1 MPPSEVG
8 EPLNLRAP
16 LRVIGGNSAWVDG
29 DATVRGGLTLGQ
41 GVTAQTL
48 TRRTISRI
56 STPYVYVPPGW
67 GQRWFEVRSLAGGQR
82 VKGHYWGDSI
92 GAGVGTSTPVTD
104 STAGRT
110 ITPLQATYGDG
121 GSGWLPAGTLATLT
135 GSWTAGMGMG
145 GCQVRATNT
154 ATITW
159 TGLRGTSI
167 RLFHRNANITG
178 VFRWRIDGG
187 SWRTVTPPTGFGQDP
202 AADEV
207 TGLSTAAHTVEVEWV
222 SGTVDIWGVE
232 ALYATG
238 VSLYRF
244 CQSGRA
250 ASDYTFGGRRQITGF
265 GITNASTAATSSA
278 PGSFTGT
285 DVGRYVSL
293 TPGTSGIAPD
303 ATIAAAASATVAT
316 MSANSTATRSNQVAT
331 IHTNPPSAVQAPG
344 LCADPFLAAAI
355 GRPDFVVIQLGA
367 NDPAGV
373 YNSADTFR
381 EGLSRILRIYSG
393 TDTVTY
399 TPDVIFV
406 IEHIGTWFDVESEYA
421 AMAAVVSDVAAGANA
436 AVVDAW
442 GMGRR
447 SWKYWSD
454 LGYFADQIHLTTA
467 GAAVQA
473 QPVVDILTAAA
484 A

>member
-16 LRVIGGNSAWVDG
+16 LHVIGGHDAQFDAGVQVHG
-29 DATVRGGLTLGQ
+29 DLTMGR

-48 TRRTISRI
+48 TRRTVGRL
-56 STPYVYVPPGW
+56 STPYVHVPPGW
-67 GQRWFEVRSLAGGQR
+67 GQRWFTARGEAGARQ
-82 VKGHYWGDSI
+82 VKGHMWGDSI
-92 GAGVGTSTPVTD
+92 GAGVSTTAPVTL
-104 STAGRT
+104 STAGRI
-110 ITPLQATYGDG
+110 ITTLQATYGDG

-135 GSWTAGMGMG
+135 GTWTSGMGMG
-145 GCQVRATNT
+145 GCQVRAT
-154 ATITW
+154 AAASITW
-159 TGLRGTSI
+159 TGLRGTTI

-187 SWRTVTPPTGFGQDP
+187 EWRTVTPPTVFGQDP
-202 AADEV
+202 GADEV
-207 TGLSTAAHTVEVEWV
+207 TGLSTAAHTVNVEWV

-232 ALYATG
+232 ALYSTG

-250 ASDYTFGGRRQITGF
+250 ASDFSLGATQKLAGF
-265 GITNASTAATSSA
+265 GITNASAAATTAS
-278 PGSFTGT
+278 PGSFTNT
-285 DVGRYVSL
+285 MTGRYPILSA
-293 TPGTSGIAPD
+293 GTSGMPAD
-303 ATIAAAASATVAT
+303 ATITVTSATAAT
-316 MSANSTATRSNQVAT
+316 LSANATATRSNQLITLA
-331 IHTNPPSAVQAPG
+331 TNPPSNSQAAQ

-373 YNSADTFR
+373 YNSAETFR
-381 EGLSRILRIYSG
+381 EGLAKILRIYSG

-421 AMAAVVSDVAAGANA
+421 AMAAVVVDVAGAANA

-442 GMGRR
+442 GMGQR
-447 SWKYWSD
+447 SWKHWSD
-454 LGYFADQIHLTTA
+454 LGYFADQIHLNDA
-467 GAAVQA
+467 GSAVQA
-473 QPVVDILTAAA
+473 QPVIDILTAAA